1 VAGVRIAMRAPD
13 RFGML
18 LATGITTW
26 FLVQAFLNIGQAVGT
41 LPVMGVPLPFVSSG
55 GSSLVVSMVAV
66 GMLLNIA
73 RQAR

>member
-1 VAGVRIAMRAPD
+1 VAMRAPD

-18 LATGITTW
+18 LATGITSW
-26 FLVQAFLNIGQAVGT
+26 FLIQAFINIGQSVGR

-55 GSSLVVSMVAV
+55 GSSLIVSMVAA

-73 RQAR
+73 RQTN